1 MEKKNTTNEY
11 LETKKAVKRMI
22 QYSKEYKLMIK
33 KIELAIESGLI
44 RKDLG
49 EFERLL
55 IETQR
60 NLKECE
66 DDISYWQNWLKQHT
80 H

>member
-44 RKDLG
+44 RKDLD

>member
-1 MEKKNTTNEY
+1 MYKDEY
-11 LETKKAVKRMI
+11 LGTKDAVKRMKA
-22 QYSKEYKLMIK
+22 YRKEYKLMIK

-44 RKDLG
+44 RKDLD
-49 EFERLL
+49 EFKRLL
-55 IETQR
+55 KETHK

-66 DDISYWQNWLKQHT
+66 EDISYWQDWLKQHT

>member
-1 MEKKNTTNEY
+1 MYKDEY
-11 LETKKAVKRMI
+11 LGTQDAVKRMKA
-22 QYSKEYKLMIK
+22 YRKEYKLMIK

-44 RKDLG
+44 RKDLD
-49 EFERLL
+49 EFKRLL
-55 IETQR
+55 KETQK

-66 DDISYWQNWLKQHT
+66 DDISYWQDWLKQQT

>member
-1 MEKKNTTNEY
+1 MNNKNEY
-11 LETKKAVKRMI
+11 LQTKDAVKRMKE
-22 QYSKEYKLMIK
+22 YRKEYKSMIK

-44 RKDLG
+44 RRDLD
-49 EFERLL
+49 EFKRLL
-55 IETQR
+55 KETQK

-66 DDISYWQNWLKQHT
+66 EDILYWQDWLKQHT

>member
-1 MEKKNTTNEY
+1 
-11 LETKKAVKRMI
+11 MI
-22 QYSKEYKLMIK
+22 QYSKEYKLMIR

-44 RKDLG
+44 IKDLD

-55 IETQR
+55 IETQK
-60 NLKECE
+60 NLKDCE
-66 DDISYWQNWLKQHT
+66 EDISYWQDWLKQHT

>member
-1 MEKKNTTNEY
+1 MNNKNEY
-11 LETKKAVKRMI
+11 IQTKDAVKRMKE
-22 QYSKEYKLMIK
+22 YRKEYKLMIK

-44 RKDLG
+44 RKDLD
-49 EFERLL
+49 EFKRLL
-55 IETQR
+55 KETQK

-66 DDISYWQNWLKQHT
+66 EDILYWQDWLKQHT

>member
-1 MEKKNTTNEY
+1 MNKDEY
-11 LETKKAVKRMI
+11 LGTKDAVKRMKE
-22 QYSKEYKLMIK
+22 YRKEYKLMIQ

-44 RKDLG
+44 RRDLD

-55 IETQR
+55 KETHK

-66 DDISYWQNWLKQHT
+66 EDITYWQDYLKQHT